1 MVDVEEVLLDA
12 SNIPAFNQGRLEGK
26 RELPIAARS
35 VRTVGLIFS
44 FVAVVFLYQ
53 IFNLQIVR
61 GEEFK
66 QIAENNRRSEVLII
80 DERGVVYDRKC
91 EMVSGNVSY

>member
-1 MVDVEEVLLDA
+1 MGKLRDRYTKSVEVEEVLLDA

-53 IFNLQIVR
+53 IFN
-61 GEEFK
+61 E
-66 QIAENNRRSEVLII
+66 LICLYLHFL
-80 DERGVVYDRKC
+80 EH
-91 EMVSGNVSY
+91 